1 MVSIISSLPFDL
13 RTFKISY
20 KINTVLV
27 RNKGWKVAKNCKGIL
42 NIGNEEVK
50 LYRYASGAFERDV
63 MTINTHSAEYLE
75 LFAIVD
81 GESSEIFS
89 MLSENISKL
98 KDYVNSET
106 VTDVSLRQT
115 LNTRIVRYRTGTNL
129 QKYSSNN
136 HTGCK
141 RRLEDSWRQYQHSI
155 REPDIWRSIMING
168 NIPLEKTKDIAKVT
182 VTLENARRLQERIT
196 ILDKSD
202 GVRGTAIR
210 F

>member
-1 MVSIISSLPFDL
+1 
-13 RTFKISY
+13 
-20 KINTVLV
+20 
-27 RNKGWKVAKNCKGIL
+27 
-42 NIGNEEVK
+42 
-50 LYRYASGAFERDV
+50 
-63 MTINTHSAEYLE
+63 
-75 LFAIVD
+75 
-81 GESSEIFS
+81 

-115 LNTRIVRYRTGTNL
+115 LNMRIAAIVNKYR
-129 QKYSSNN
+129 SA
-136 HTGCK
+136 
-141 RRLEDSWRQYQHSI
+141 EDIPRIIIQDANEGWRIPGDKYQHSI

-202 GVRGTAIR
+202 GVRDTAIR